1 MNALENE
8 KVTSDPS
15 NSNSILVI
23 GGGMAG
29 MYAALDI
36 ANQGYTAFLV
46 EQKESIG
53 GRYSQIYKIFPTDE
67 CSA

>member
-8 KVTSDPS
+8 KVTSDS
-15 NSNSILVI
+15 STSILVI

-29 MYAALDI
+29 MYASLDI

-46 EQKESIG
+46 EKQETIG

>member
-1 MNALENE
+1 MNALESKATE
-8 KVTSDPS
+8 SV
-15 NSNSILVI
+15 LVI

-29 MYAALDI
+29 MYASLDI

-46 EQKESIG
+46 EKRETIG
-53 GRYSQIYKIFPTDE
+53 GRFSQVYKIFPTDE

>member
-1 MNALENE
+1 MNTLESKAAE
-8 KVTSDPS
+8 
-15 NSNSILVI
+15 SILII

-29 MYAALDI
+29 MYASLDI

-46 EQKESIG
+46 EKRETIG
-53 GRYSQIYKIFPTDE
+53 GRFSQVYKIFPTDE